1 MVVLAVH
8 WKWKSGAMKSDEAE
22 FTTGGKL
29 LLPNIW
35 ALKLVKLELE
45 PSSARFHLAD
55 VAEWGKL

>member
-1 MVVLAVH
+1 
-8 WKWKSGAMKSDEAE
+8 MKSDEVE

-45 PSSARFHLAD
+45 SSSALFHLVDAAQGGNFED
-55 VAEWGKL
+55 ILNLYANII

>member
-1 MVVLAVH
+1 
-8 WKWKSGAMKSDEAE
+8 MKSDEAE

-45 PSSARFHLAD
+45 SSSARFHLAD
-55 VAEWGKL
+55 VAEWGQL